1 MKTVNTV
8 VYHRLEDEYL
18 QQIAA
23 VSPQINLHV
32 GLPAH
37 RLTDPKAQS
46 ASFPPEDIETLL
58 PTTEVLFAFRLP
70 DGLAQKAPGLRWV
83 QFATAGVEQARDAGL
98 FASDVII
105 TSSSGIHAKPMG
117 EYVLASMLMF
127 VHKFPLAQRQQMAHT
142 WKTYTGAELGD
153 KTLGIVG
160 YGRIG
165 REVARLAL
173 AFGMKVVAT
182 QSSVTSPQRISV
194 PGGAV
199 ELLPANHLHALLSR
213 SDFVVVSVPLVQET
227 VKLIGEPELR
237 AMKPTAFLVNISRG
251 RVLDEAALTRALSER
266 WIAGAG
272 LDVFEK
278 EPLPAD
284 SPLWGMENVIL
295 TPHIAGSH
303 ERYNERAT
311 ALFCENLRRY
321 LSGQP
326 LLNVVDKVKGY

>member
-1 MKTVNTV
+1 
-8 VYHRLEDEYL
+8 
-18 QQIAA
+18 
-23 VSPQINLHV
+23 
-32 GLPAH
+32 
-37 RLTDPKAQS
+37 
-46 ASFPPEDIETLL
+46 
-58 PTTEVLFAFRLP
+58 
-70 DGLAQKAPGLRWV
+70 
-83 QFATAGVEQARDAGL
+83 
-98 FASDVII
+98 
-105 TSSSGIHAKPMG
+105 
-117 EYVLASMLMF
+117 
-127 VHKFPLAQRQQMAHT
+127 
-142 WKTYTGAELGD
+142 
-153 KTLGIVG
+153 
-160 YGRIG
+160 
-165 REVARLAL
+165 VARLAL

-284 SPLWGMENVIL
+284 SPLWDMENVIL